1 MDHISPHQLK
11 EEVVKVG
18 SPLKNFLDSCMPE
31 NVICFL
37 HLLHICSNAYK
48 TNFDTE
54 SNTISPNH
62 TAPRAV

>member
-11 EEVVKVG
+11 EVVKVG
-18 SPLKNFLDSCMPE
+18 FPLKNFLDWRMPE

-48 TNFDTE
+48 TNFDTK
-54 SNTISPNH
+54 SNTFSPDQ

>member
-18 SPLKNFLDSCMPE
+18 SPLKNFLDSRMPE

-37 HLLHICSNAYK
+37 HLLHNMSNAIK
-48 TNFDTE
+48 ANFDME
-54 SNTISPNH
+54 SNAISPDQP
-62 TAPRAV
+62 APRAV